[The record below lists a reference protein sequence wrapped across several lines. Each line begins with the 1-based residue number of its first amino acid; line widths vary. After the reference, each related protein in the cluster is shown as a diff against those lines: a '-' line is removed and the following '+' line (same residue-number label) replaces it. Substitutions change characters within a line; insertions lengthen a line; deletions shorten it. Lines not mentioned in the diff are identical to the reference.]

1 MDLEHARFNMIEQQI
16 RPWNVLDQQVLDL
29 LAVVRRE
36 EFVPPAL
43 RAMAFADLELP
54 LSVAG
59 QGTGE
64 VMLPPRVE
72 ARLLQELQVR
82 STDTVLEIGAGSGY
96 MAALLA
102 RRAQQVD
109 SLEIH
114 AGLAAF
120 ARQNLARAGIRNVRV
135 IDADGSRGHQNLA
148 PADVIVLSGAVPE
161 VPDSLLDRLN
171 PGGRLAAIVGGLP
184 VMKACIVRRS
194 AQGHLSTEVLFETV
208 TRPLR
213 GFTAQETFSF

>member
-1 MDLEHARFNMIEQQI
+1 MDLELARFNMIEQQI

-54 LSVAG
+54 LSVEGAP
-59 QGTGE
+59 TGE

-82 STDTVLEIGAGSGY
+82 STDAVLEIGTGSGY

-102 RRAQQVD
+102 RRAQQVET
-109 SLEIH
+109 LEIH
-114 AGLAAF
+114 AGLAAS
-120 ARQNLARAGIRNVRV
+120 ARQNLARAGISNARV
-135 IDADGSRGHQNLA
+135 IEGDGSRGHEALA
-148 PADVIVLSGAVPE
+148 SADVIVLSGAVPE
-161 VPDSLLDRLN
+161 VPQSLLEKLS
-171 PGGRLAAIVGGLP
+171 PGGRLTAIVGRLP
-184 VMKACIVRRS
+184 VMKAVIIRRS
-194 AQGHLSTEVLFETV
+194 EQGHLATEVLFETA
-208 TRPLR
+208 TRALK
-213 GFTAQETFSF
+213 GFVAHEAFSL

>member
-1 MDLEHARFNMIEQQI
+1 MDVELARFNMIEQQI

-54 LSVAG
+54 LSVDG
-59 QGTGE
+59 QPTGE

-82 STDTVLEIGAGSGY
+82 STDTVLEIGTGSGY

-102 RRAQQVD
+102 RRAQQVET
-109 SLEIH
+109 LEIH
-114 AGLAAF
+114 SGLATS
-120 ARQNLARAGIRNVRV
+120 ARRNLAQAGISNARV
-135 IDADGSRGHQNLA
+135 VEADGSRDHGALA
-148 PADVIVLSGAVPE
+148 RADVIVLSGAVPE
-161 VPDSLLDRLN
+161 VPQTLLDRLN
-171 PGGRLAAIVGGLP
+171 PGGRIAAIVGRLP
-184 VMKACIVRRS
+184 VMKACIIRRS
-194 AQGHLSTEVLFETV
+194 EQGHLATEILFETA
-208 TRPLR
+208 THPLH
-213 GFTAQETFSF
+213 GFVAREVFSL

>member
-1 MDLEHARFNMIEQQI
+1 MDFERARFNMIEQQI

-29 LAVVRRE
+29 LGVVRRE
-36 EFVPPAL
+36 EFVPSAM

-54 LSVAG
+54 LSVDGRA
-59 QGTGE
+59 TGE

-96 MAALLA
+96 MAALLG

-109 SLEIH
+109 SLEID

-120 ARQNLARAGIRNVRV
+120 ARSNLARAGIRNVRV
-135 IDADGSRGHQNLA
+135 IEADGSVDHAALT
-148 PADVIVLSGAVPE
+148 PVDLIVLSGAVPE
-161 VPDSLLDRLN
+161 VPQSLLDRLN
-171 PGGRLAAIVGGLP
+171 PGGRLAAIVGVQP
-184 VMKACIVRRS
+184 VMKACILRRS
-194 AQGHLSTEVLFETV
+194 AQGHLSTEILFETL

-213 GFTAQETFSF
+213 GFSSHASFSF

>member
-1 MDLEHARFNMIEQQI
+1 MDLERARFNMIEQQI

-29 LAVVRRE
+29 LGVVRRE
-36 EFVPPAL
+36 EFVPDAL

-54 LSVAG
+54 LSIDGRA
-59 QGTGE
+59 TGE

-96 MAALLA
+96 MAALLG

-109 SLEIH
+109 SLEINP
-114 AGLAAF
+114 GLAAF
-120 ARQNLARAGIRNVRV
+120 ARSNLGRAGIRNVRV
-135 IDADGSRGHQNLA
+135 IEADGSVDHDALT
-148 PADVIVLSGAVPE
+148 PVDLIVLSGAVPE
-161 VPDSLLDRLN
+161 VPQSLLDRLN
-171 PGGRLAAIVGGLP
+171 PGGRLAAIVGVQP

-194 AQGHLSTEVLFETV
+194 PQGHLSTEVLFETL

-213 GFTAQETFSF
+213 GFSAHASFSF

>member
-1 MDLEHARFNMIEQQI
+1 MDFERARFNMIEQQI
-16 RPWNVLDQQVLDL
+16 RPWNVLDQQILDL
-29 LAVVRRE
+29 LGVVRRE
-36 EFVPPAL
+36 EFVPSAL

-54 LSVAG
+54 LSVDGRA
-59 QGTGE
+59 TGE

-96 MAALLA
+96 MAALLG

-109 SLEIH
+109 SLEID

-120 ARQNLARAGIRNVRV
+120 ARSNLARAGIRNVRV
-135 IDADGSRGHQNLA
+135 IEADGSVDHAALT
-148 PADVIVLSGAVPE
+148 PVDLIVLSGAVPE
-161 VPDSLLDRLN
+161 VPQSLLDRLN
-171 PGGRLAAIVGGLP
+171 PGGRLAAIVGVQP
-184 VMKACIVRRS
+184 VMKACILRRS
-194 AQGHLSTEVLFETV
+194 AQGHLSTEILFETL

-213 GFTAQETFSF
+213 GFSSHASFSF